1 MTTFTVYFAGDL
13 FDHKHLAGNALLAG
27 AVDRRSGGRYA
38 CVVPQDLEQ
47 ATERM
52 VDIRNQDLRQVMA
65 CDLGLFNF
73 DGTDL
78 DSGTVVEFMM
88 AKMLDVPS
96 VLLRSDFRASGDQ
109 EREGD
114 DWNLMCSFYP
124 RSRKVQFNAMAWYQ
138 EARRPVERPDGTDG
152 TDGPDGSDGQDGQD
166 GPVGPDGTDGQDGT
180 DGTASSDWSGQLYD
194 RIADAVIEALD
205 AVRAEPSTFG
215 GDEARIRAVY
225 EWAARFPGSGFDA
238 VCDAGFVEEVIVR
251 KRRRGLL

>member
-1 MTTFTVYFAGDL
+1 MTTYTVYFAGDL
-13 FDHKHLAGNALLAG
+13 FDHKHLAGNAILAG
-27 AVDRRSGGRYA
+27 AIGRRSGGRYA

-52 VDIRNQDLRQVMA
+52 VDIRNQDLMQVMA

-88 AKMLDVPS
+88 AKMLDIPS

-138 EARRPVERPDGTDG
+138 EARRGGGAGDGGAEDG
-152 TDGPDGSDGQDGQD
+152 GAGDGAPE
-166 GPVGPDGTDGQDGT
+166 T
-180 DGTASSDWSGQLYD
+180 DWSDRLYN
-194 RIADAVIEALD
+194 RIADAVIAALD
-205 AVRAEPSTFG
+205 AVRSEPSTFG
-215 GDEARIRAVY
+215 DDETRIRTVY
-225 EWAARFPGSGFDA
+225 EWAARFPGSGFKA
-238 VCDAGFVEEVIVR
+238 VCGPGFVEKAIEN
-251 KRRRGLL
+251 KRRKGLL

>member
-1 MTTFTVYFAGDL
+1 MTTYTVYFAGDL
-13 FDHKHLAGNALLAG
+13 FDHKHLAGNELLAG

-52 VDIRNQDLRQVMA
+52 VDIRNQDLMQVMA

-88 AKMLDVPS
+88 AKMLDIPS

-138 EARRPVERPDGTDG
+138 EARRVGGPGGPGDDSPGSPDGPG
-152 TDGPDGSDGQDGQD
+152 GGAP
-166 GPVGPDGTDGQDGT
+166 
-180 DGTASSDWSGQLYD
+180 AANWSELLYN
-194 RIADAVIEALD
+194 RMADAVIEALD

-215 GDEARIRAVY
+215 GDEARINAVY
-225 EWAARFPGSGFDA
+225 NWAAQFPGSGFDA
-238 VCDAGFVEEVIVR
+238 LCGPGFVEKTIGN
-251 KRRRGLL
+251 KRRKGLL

>member
-13 FDHKHLAGNALLAG
+13 FDHKHLAGNELLAG

-38 CVVPQDLEQ
+38 CVLPQDLEQ

-52 VDIRNQDLRQVMA
+52 VDIRNQDLMQVMA

-78 DSGTVVEFMM
+78 DSGTVVEFML
-88 AKMLDVPS
+88 AKMLDIPS

-124 RSRKVQFNAMAWYQ
+124 RTKKVQFNAMAWYQ
-138 EARRPVERPDGTDG
+138 ETRRDGGQGDGTDG
-152 TDGPDGSDGQDGQD
+152 GQGDGAPADNWSDR
-166 GPVGPDGTDGQDGT
+166 
-180 DGTASSDWSGQLYD
+180 LYG
-194 RIADAVIEALD
+194 RIAEAIIEALD
-205 AVRAEPSTFG
+205 EVRTEPSAFG
-215 GDEARIRAVY
+215 GDEARISAVY
-225 EWAARFPGSGFDA
+225 AWAARFPGSGFDA
-238 VCDAGFVEEVIVR
+238 ACGPGFVEKTIAE
-251 KRRRGLL
+251 KRRKGLL

>member
-1 MTTFTVYFAGDL
+1 MTTYTVYFAGDL
-13 FDHKHLAGNALLAG
+13 FDHKHLAGNELLAG

-52 VDIRNQDLRQVMA
+52 VDIRNQDLMQVMA

-88 AKMLDVPS
+88 AKMLDIPS

-138 EARRPVERPDGTDG
+138 EARRVGGQGGPGGPGDDSPGSPDGPG
-152 TDGPDGSDGQDGQD
+152 GGAP
-166 GPVGPDGTDGQDGT
+166 
-180 DGTASSDWSGQLYD
+180 AANWSERLYN
-194 RIADAVIEALD
+194 RMADAVIEALD

-215 GDEARIRAVY
+215 GDEARINAVY
-225 EWAARFPGSGFDA
+225 KWAAQFPGSGFDA
-238 VCDAGFVEEVIVR
+238 LCGPGFVEKTIGN
-251 KRRRGLL
+251 KRRKGLL

>member
-1 MTTFTVYFAGDL
+1 MTTYTVYFAGDL
-13 FDHKHLAGNALLAG
+13 FDHKHLAGNELLAG

-38 CVVPQDLEQ
+38 CVLPQDLEQ

-52 VDIRNQDLRQVMA
+52 VDIRNQDLMQVMA

-88 AKMLDVPS
+88 AKMLDIPS

-124 RSRKVQFNAMAWYQ
+124 RSRTVQFNAMAWYQ
-138 EARRPVERPDGTDG
+138 EARRGG
-152 TDGPDGSDGQDGQD
+152 A
-166 GPVGPDGTDGQDGT
+166 
-180 DGTASSDWSGQLYD
+180 TASDWSDRLYN
-194 RIADAVIEALD
+194 RMADTVIEALD
-205 AVRAEPSTFG
+205 AARAEPSTLG
-215 GDEARIRAVY
+215 GDEARVRTVY

-238 VCDAGFVEEVIVR
+238 LCGPGFVEKTIR
-251 KRRRGLL
+251 NKRRRGLL

>member
-1 MTTFTVYFAGDL
+1 MTTYTVYFAGDL
-13 FDHKHLAGNALLAG
+13 FDHKHLAGNELLAG

-38 CVVPQDLEQ
+38 CVLPQDLEQ
-47 ATERM
+47 STERM
-52 VDIRNQDLRQVMA
+52 VDIRNQDLMQVMA

-88 AKMLDVPS
+88 AKMLDIPS

-138 EARRPVERPDGTDG
+138 EARRNFGPEDGGSGDG
-152 TDGPDGSDGQDGQD
+152 GAENGGAENGGPDSTAGTWSDR
-166 GPVGPDGTDGQDGT
+166 
-180 DGTASSDWSGQLYD
+180 LYG
-194 RIADAVIEALD
+194 RMADAVIEALD
-205 AVRAEPSTFG
+205 AVRAEPSVLG
-215 GDEARIRAVY
+215 GDEARISAVY
-225 EWAARFPGSGFDA
+225 AWAARFPGSGFDA
-238 VCDAGFVEEVIVR
+238 LCGPGFVEKTIEE
-251 KRRRGLL
+251 KRRKGLL

>member
-138 EARRPVERPDGTDG
+138 EARRPEGTEMG
-152 TDGPDGSDGQDGQD
+152 RESGPDGPDGPD
-166 GPVGPDGTDGQDGT
+166 GP
-180 DGTASSDWSGQLYD
+180 ASTDWSGRLYD
-194 RIADAVIEALD
+194 RIADAVVEALD

-238 VCDAGFVEEVIVR
+238 ACDAGFVEEVIAR

>member
-13 FDHKHLAGNALLAG
+13 FDHKHLAGNAILAD

-47 ATERM
+47 ATGRM
-52 VDIRNQDLRQVMA
+52 VDIRNQDLMQVMA

-78 DSGTVVEFMM
+78 DSGTVVEFMT
-88 AKMLDVPS
+88 AKMLDIPT

-124 RSRKVQFNAMAWYQ
+124 RTKKVQFNAMAWYQ
-138 EARRPVERPDGTDG
+138 EARTA
-152 TDGPDGSDGQDGQD
+152 DGPG
-166 GPVGPDGTDGQDGT
+166 GPGGPPNRWKDR
-180 DGTASSDWSGQLYD
+180 LYN
-194 RIADAVIEALD
+194 RIADAVIEGLD
-205 AVRAEPSTFG
+205 AVRTVPSTFG
-215 GDEARIRAVY
+215 DDEARIRTVY
-225 EWAARFPGSGFDA
+225 AWAARFPGSGFDA
-238 VCDAGFVEEVIVR
+238 LCGPEFIEQTIEN
-251 KRRRGLL
+251 KRRKGLL

>member
-1 MTTFTVYFAGDL
+1 MTTCTVYFAGDL
-13 FDHKHLAGNALLAG
+13 FDHKHLAGNELLAR
-27 AVDRRSGGRYA
+27 AIDRRSGGRYA

-47 ATERM
+47 ATSRM

-88 AKMLDVPS
+88 AKMLDIPS

-124 RSRKVQFNAMAWYQ
+124 RTRKVQFNAMAWYQ
-138 EARRPVERPDGTDG
+138 EARKSVE
-152 TDGPDGSDGQDGQD
+152 GSDG
-166 GPVGPDGTDGQDGT
+166 P
-180 DGTASSDWSGQLYD
+180 ASTDWSDRLYA

-205 AVRAEPSTFG
+205 AVRAEPSLFG
-215 GDEARIRAVY
+215 GDEARIRTVY
-225 EWAARFPGSGFDA
+225 QWAARFPGSGFDGM
-238 VCDAGFVEEVIVR
+238 CETGWVEEVIAG
-251 KRRRGLL
+251 KRGKGLL

>member
-13 FDHKHLAGNALLAG
+13 FDHKHLAGNELLAG

-38 CVVPQDLEQ
+38 CVLPQDLEQ
-47 ATERM
+47 ATGRM
-52 VDIRNQDLRQVMA
+52 VDIRNQDLMQVMA

-88 AKMLDVPS
+88 AKMLDIPS

-138 EARRPVERPDGTDG
+138 EARRDRGPGDGAPAADWTDR
-152 TDGPDGSDGQDGQD
+152 
-166 GPVGPDGTDGQDGT
+166 
-180 DGTASSDWSGQLYD
+180 LYN
-194 RIADAVIEALD
+194 RMADAVIEALD
-205 AVRAEPSTFG
+205 AVRTEPSAFG
-215 GDEARIRAVY
+215 GDEARINTVY
-225 EWAARFPGSGFDA
+225 AWAARFPGSGFDNL
-238 VCDAGFVEEVIVR
+238 CGRGFVEKTIEE
-251 KRRRGLL
+251 KRRKGLL

>member
-138 EARRPVERPDGTDG
+138 AARRPVERPDG
-152 TDGPDGSDGQDGQD
+152 P
-166 GPVGPDGTDGQDGT
+166 
-180 DGTASSDWSGQLYD
+180 ASTDWSGRLYD
-194 RIADAVIEALD
+194 RIADAVVEALD

-238 VCDAGFVEEVIVR
+238 ACDAGFVEEVIAR

>member
-13 FDHKHLAGNALLAG
+13 FDHKHLAGNELLAG

-38 CVVPQDLEQ
+38 CVLPQDLEQ
-47 ATERM
+47 ATGRM
-52 VDIRNQDLRQVMA
+52 VDIRNQDLMQVMA

-88 AKMLDVPS
+88 AKMLDIPS

-124 RSRKVQFNAMAWYQ
+124 RSRKVQLNDKPWYH
-138 EARRPVERPDGTDG
+138 
-152 TDGPDGSDGQDGQD
+152 
-166 GPVGPDGTDGQDGT
+166 
-180 DGTASSDWSGQLYD
+180 
-194 RIADAVIEALD
+194 
-205 AVRAEPSTFG
+205 
-215 GDEARIRAVY
+215 
-225 EWAARFPGSGFDA
+225 
-238 VCDAGFVEEVIVR
+238 
-251 KRRRGLL
+251 

>member
-13 FDHKHLAGNALLAG
+13 FDHKHLAGNAILAE
-27 AVDRRSGGRYA
+27 AIDRRSVGRYA

-47 ATERM
+47 ASERM
-52 VDIRNQDLRQVMA
+52 VDIRNQDLKQVMA
-65 CDLGLFNF
+65 CDLALFNF

-88 AKMLDVPS
+88 AKVLDIPS

-124 RSRKVQFNAMAWYQ
+124 RSKKVQFNAMAWYQ
-138 EARRPVERPDGTDG
+138 EARQ
-152 TDGPDGSDGQDGQD
+152 TDGPGGPQEAWQDR
-166 GPVGPDGTDGQDGT
+166 
-180 DGTASSDWSGQLYD
+180 LYN
-194 RIADAVIEALD
+194 RIADAVIEALN
-205 AVRAEPSTFG
+205 AVRTEPCAFG
-215 GDEARIRAVY
+215 DDEARIRTVY

-238 VCDAGFVEEVIVR
+238 VCGSGFVEKTIEN
-251 KRRRGLL
+251 KRRKGLL